1 MATVL
6 CMPALPVPPD
16 VPTILAVPF
25 LAAVPRTRA
34 GPGRVAVPRPAV
46 RPTPAIWLLLDVST
60 AVWVPGTAASPA
72 LAVAAS
78 GWPGSGILAVSAAVA
93 LPPAAVR
100 PQPLRR
106 PPPD

>member
-6 CMPALPVPPD
+6 CMPALPVPPA

-34 GPGRVAVPRPAV
+34 GPGTVAVPRPAV
-46 RPTPAIWLLLDVST
+46 RPAPAIWLLLDVST

-78 GWPGSGILAVSAAVA
+78 GWPGSGILAV
-93 LPPAAVR
+93 
-100 PQPLRR
+100 
-106 PPPD
+106 